1 MLVQTA
7 PSMPVQTGPSIPAS
21 PAEIHPDTSV
31 ADLNTIRAAWTRN
44 AREAGYP
51 EFVYDVTSRLG
62 QEIITRPRGHVNKVW
77 SSGKVYAITRE
88 FTEQYT
94 LADGT
99 HQISCYLSVYIG
111 GPDLGKEDP
120 FDQIVLSSNI
130 FNVAR
135 WRWNVLGQRT
145 TEKEGNFLIPGKWL
159 NAFITMELAAQQ
171 AELDA
176 LSTKDREE
184 RQRLLAEML
193 AGQDI

>member
-21 PAEIHPDTSV
+21 PIEVHPDTSI
-31 ADLNTIRAAWTRN
+31 ADLNIIRAAWTQN

-51 EFVYDVTSRLG
+51 EIVYDVTSRLG

-77 SSGKVYAITRE
+77 SSGKIYAITRE

-99 HQISCYLSVYIG
+99 HQISCYLSVYVG
-111 GPDLGKEDP
+111 EPDLGREGL
-120 FDQIVLSSNI
+120 FDQIVLSKNMSH
-130 FNVAR
+130 VAS
-135 WRWNVLGQRT
+135 WRWNVLGERI

-159 NAFITMELAAQQ
+159 DVFLAMESAANQ
-171 AELDA
+171 AASDNQL
-176 LSTKDREE
+176 TKDEEE
-184 RQRLLAEML
+184 RQRLLTEML

>member
-7 PSMPVQTGPSIPAS
+7 PTIPLQTSQSIPAS
-21 PAEIHPDTSV
+21 PAEIRLDTSL
-31 ADLNTIRAAWTRN
+31 AELNIIREAWIQK

-51 EFVYDVTSRLG
+51 EIVYDVTSRLG
-62 QEIITRPRGHVNKVW
+62 QEIITRPRGHVNKGW

-111 GPDLGKEDP
+111 EPDLTREGL
-120 FDQIVLSSNI
+120 FDQIVLSHKM
-130 FNVAR
+130 FHVAS
-135 WRWNVLGQRT
+135 WRWNVLGQRI

-159 NAFITMELAAQQ
+159 DVFLSMEPSANQ
-171 AELDA
+171 ATLDNQ
-176 LSTKDREE
+176 LSKDEEE
-184 RQRLLAEML
+184 RQHLLTEML
-193 AGQDI
+193 VGKDI

>member
-21 PAEIHPDTSV
+21 PAEVHPDTSI
-31 ADLNTIRAAWTRN
+31 ADLNSIKAAWTQN

-51 EFVYDVTSRLG
+51 EIVYDVTSRLG

-77 SSGKVYAITRE
+77 SSGKIYAITRE

-99 HQISCYLSVYIG
+99 HQISCYLSVYVG
-111 GPDLGKEDP
+111 EPDLGREGL
-120 FDQIVLSSNI
+120 FDQIVLSKSM
-130 FNVAR
+130 FHVAS
-135 WRWNVLGQRT
+135 WRWNVLGERI

-159 NAFITMELAAQQ
+159 DVFLAMESAANQS
-171 AELDA
+171 ASDA
-176 LSTKDREE
+176 MSTKDEEE
-184 RQRLLAEML
+184 RQRLLTEML
-193 AGQDI
+193 VGQDI